1 MAEKEV
7 EIVEVANEEVPVEEE
22 KKSSRGRPSG
32 KKEYRIENKSRRNQK
47 VYGVTRKPVEF
58 DDRGIAVVEPADY
71 DHFGRVPGYK
81 KL

>member
-1 MAEKEV
+1 MAGRPKK
-7 EIVEVANEEVPVEEE
+7 IEEVDREVGVEEV
-22 KKSSRGRPSG
+22 KKTPTPPS
-32 KKEYRIENKSRRNQK
+32 KKEYRIENKTRRNQK